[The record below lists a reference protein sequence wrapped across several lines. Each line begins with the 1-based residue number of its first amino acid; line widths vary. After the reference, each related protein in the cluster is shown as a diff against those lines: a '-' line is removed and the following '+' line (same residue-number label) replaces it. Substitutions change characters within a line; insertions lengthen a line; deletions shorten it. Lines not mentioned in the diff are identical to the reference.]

1 MRPALGAGSCT
12 YPETTAGTAAGRKAR
27 QCPGVVVLSR
37 NQADSDSSRLAM
49 ADLRFAAWFLWITP
63 LLAALSS

>member
-1 MRPALGAGSCT
+1 VPRRSGVPKVGRSRKTGGHRRGPEGPAV
-12 YPETTAGTAAGRKAR
+12 
-27 QCPGVVVLSR
+27 PGMVVLHR
-37 NQADSDSSRLAM
+37 GQADSDSSRLAM